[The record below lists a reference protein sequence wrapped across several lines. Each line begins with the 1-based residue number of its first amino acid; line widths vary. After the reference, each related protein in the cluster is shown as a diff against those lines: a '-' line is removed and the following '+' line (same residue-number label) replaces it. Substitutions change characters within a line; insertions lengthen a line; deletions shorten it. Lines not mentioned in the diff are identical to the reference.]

1 MHGVASE
8 SSLVEVANVIAGD
21 AGSGAAGFTLDLTSN
36 EPATGTGDGDIAPDV
51 VITRGIVQVRA
62 ERAGNGAG
70 RTYTM
75 TARASDR
82 AGNVATTTATCMV
95 PHDRSGH

>member
-1 MHGVASE
+1 MASE

-21 AGSGAAGFTLDLTSN
+21 AGSGAAGFTLDVKSN
-36 EPATGTGDGDIAPDV
+36 EPATDTGDDDVAPDV
-51 VITRGIVQVRA
+51 IITGGIVQVRA

>member
-1 MHGVASE
+1 MASE

-62 ERAGNGAG
+62 ERAGNGRRADLHDDG
-70 RTYTM
+70 
-75 TARASDR
+75 ARVGPCRQCRDYDRDLHGAS
-82 AGNVATTTATCMV
+82 
-95 PHDRSGH
+95 